1 MTPDEPLP
9 AAAVAALV
17 RRLAD
22 PRWQVSG
29 AAGGQL
35 VGRRPGPG
43 SEAGDTRPYVPGD
56 DVRRM
61 DWHATAR
68 MATAHVRDPVEEHD
82 LETWVLLDR
91 SASTAFGTIERPKE
105 DLAVV
110 AALAFGLL
118 ALRAGGRVG
127 LVTFGRDGVQVLPP
141 LGADRA
147 VWHRLGRLWR
157 SVPSDAPDG
166 RTDLA
171 PALAR
176 VRHLLGRRR
185 GAVVVVSDLLLA
197 EGWEAPLRRLAA
209 QHDTTVV
216 RLRDPREL
224 ELPDVGVVTLTD
236 PETGRS
242 LAVDTRDRRLRER
255 FAAAAVARDRDL
267 DAVLRRCRTPV
278 LTLRT
283 DDAWAG
289 SLARQLAPT
298 TRDRLRRT
306 AT

>member
-1 MTPDEPLP
+1 VTPNEPLP

-22 PRWQVSG
+22 PRWQVNG

-43 SEAGDTRPYVPGD
+43 SAAGETRPYVPGD

-68 MATAHVRDPVEEHD
+68 MTTPHVRDPVEEHD
-82 LETWVLLDR
+82 LETWILLDR
-91 SASTAFGTIERPKE
+91 SASTAFGTVERPKE

-110 AALAFGLL
+110 AALAFSLL
-118 ALRAGGRVG
+118 ALRVGGRVG
-127 LVTFGRDGVQVLPP
+127 LVTFGRQAVQVLPP
-141 LGADRA
+141 LGSDRA
-147 VWHRLGRLWR
+147 VWHRLGTLWR
-157 SVPSDAPDG
+157 AVPSDGGDG

-176 VRHLLGRRR
+176 VRHLLGRSR
-185 GAVVVVSDLLLA
+185 GAVVVVSDLLLTD
-197 EGWEAPLRRLAA
+197 GWEASLRRLAA

-255 FAAAAVARDRDL
+255 FAAAAAARDRQL
-267 DAVLRRCRTPV
+267 DAALHRGRTPV

-283 DDAWAG
+283 DDAWAT
-289 SLARQLAPT
+289 SLARQLAPIGA
-298 TRDRLRRT
+298 DHLRRT
-306 AT
+306 GT